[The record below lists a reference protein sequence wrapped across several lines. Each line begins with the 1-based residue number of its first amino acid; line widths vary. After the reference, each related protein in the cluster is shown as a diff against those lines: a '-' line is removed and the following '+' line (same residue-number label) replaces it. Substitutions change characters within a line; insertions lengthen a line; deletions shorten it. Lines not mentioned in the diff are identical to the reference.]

1 MSDAFDADSSPSDA
15 DSPVHWY
22 EKRWTALCELL
33 GTNDPAEVVPRVRTL
48 QEQFEALDEQTRA
61 PEGLVTISEVEEVF
75 QEMHEKLQSLRERN
89 EALVEQ
95 LEDDDGSG
103 MEAAFKELHRDTE
116 DLLDALGATSIDEAQ
131 ERVQSM
137 NEQLD
142 NLYRE
147 KERLV
152 EAGLTSADE
161 ALEEFNR
168 LQAERDE
175 LMGDLEELQETND
188 VLQQEKEELQA
199 QVDAAPDPSAAPSAD
214 VEALRSERDALEST
228 VEDLSDDNE
237 RLREEVDAL
246 EAENEQLQEQNGHL
260 QSATRDLQDELKS
273 VTEERDRLEAET
285 SRLNSNVEQL
295 ESRLSQL
302 REQQSTQRSSPD
314 TSVLEAASAVKQII
328 GVESPGEAQ
337 ALAHAVE
344 EMHERLRRLSAER
357 SRMTEEAGVGEP
369 GDVLDMIES
378 MEAQLKDLY
387 SEREQEDLDASG
399 EIPEAVAE
407 ILGIS
412 SADDAEDLAATVRR
426 MGDRLQALA
435 AEQQRLDDRIG
446 TGRAEDVAAMIE
458 SMEAQLVDLY
468 EERDDRGTGPA
479 ADVSGTAEDAAEA
492 GSADG
497 DAIDPDAAD
506 AIRSRLGVTSV
517 EDARELEELIRTMTG
532 RLERLSDEH
541 RKLEEAGLT
550 VDTALAMIGSMEDQ
564 LVDLYEDRDAD
575 RRAGAPP
582 EPDTGAARK
591 AGPDTDPPTES
602 NPPSLFFDTDDAAA
616 PEETDARPSP
626 DAETQT
632 ALLRSIREELG
643 VTSPEEVDELSQLIR
658 SMTAQLNHLS
668 EQQSRLASLGLSFEN
683 ALVMIEN
690 MEEQLVDLYEE
701 RERDEDLAV
710 RDRLRSLQE
719 ILGVES
725 PEEARELESLVHSM
739 EEQLQ
744 SLVAEKQAILQKTGL
759 ETADSISA
767 MIESMEEQLVDL
779 YEEREKNAGARD
791 RLQAIDDVLGIST
804 RAEAEELANLARSM
818 EQQLDDLYEDK
829 QELEALGLNSVEDAV
844 NMVTSMEN
852 QLVELY
858 EDKESVQDLETLAAG
873 PEQDTFQ
880 QLEALY
886 AEQEKLKR
894 ELGVA
899 SADEII
905 EMVEG
910 LSTQLDE
917 LYENRDAERTDE
929 IDLLL
934 PEDYDTESLS
944 AGNVEAADEAP
955 ASPSGANDLIV
966 ASMREQLEALYVEKE
981 ALLERGMSDAH
992 EAVDRIDTLQ
1002 DQIRTLQRQMTEY
1015 EERLERL
1022 RSETGA
1028 SSITEV
1034 INTVQSMPA
1043 PSEGAS
1049 ADDDATAQAAG
1060 ASSPAG
1066 DAQDTESLLIDAAPQ
1081 FVDDETLSRLE
1092 DMSTAELDDLDVG
1105 AIRLA
1110 DDGQIEYVNEAGRM
1124 LPGLEKSRDR
1134 TTIHGQ
1140 NFFLEVAPS
1149 TNNNLFYG
1157 RFQQGVDRGAMDAR
1171 FPYTFI
1177 KPGQGPSVL
1186 QVHLHRKRDRGVNW
1200 LLFRPM

>member
-33 GTNDPAEVVPRVRTL
+33 GTNDPAEVLPRVRTL

-89 EALVEQ
+89 EALVQQ
-95 LEDDDGSG
+95 LDDEDGSG

-137 NEQLD
+137 NQQLD

-188 VLQQEKEELQA
+188 VLKQEKKELEA
-199 QVDAAPDPSAAPSAD
+199 QVEATPDPSAAPSAD

-260 QSATRDLQDELKS
+260 QSATRDLQDEIES

-285 SRLNSNVEQL
+285 SRLNSKVEQL

-302 REQQSTQRSSPD
+302 RDQQPTTRRSSPD

-357 SRMTEEAGVGEP
+357 NRMAEEAGVGEP

-407 ILGIS
+407 VLGIS
-412 SADDAEDLAATVRR
+412 TADDAEDLAATVRR
-426 MGDRLQALA
+426 MGDRLQALT
-435 AEQQRLDDRIG
+435 AEQQRLNDRVG
-446 TGRAEDVAAMIE
+446 TDRAEDVAAMIE

-468 EERDDRGTGPA
+468 EERDDRGRGPA
-479 ADVSGTAEDAAEA
+479 GQDSGTAGDAESGA
-492 GSADG
+492 ADG
-497 DAIDPDAAD
+497 DAIDPDTAD

-564 LVDLYEDRDAD
+564 LVDLYEDRDTD
-575 RRAGAPP
+575 RSAGAPP
-582 EPDTGAARK
+582 EPDTGAAWK
-591 AGPDTDPPTES
+591 ADPNTGPDTDPATES
-602 NPPSLFFDTDDAAA
+602 DPPSLFFDTDDAAA
-616 PEETDARPSP
+616 PAETDAPDPSP
-626 DAETQT
+626 DAPAQA

-683 ALVMIEN
+683 ALMMIEN
-690 MEEQLVDLYEE
+690 MEEQLVDLYED
-701 RERDEDLAV
+701 RERDEDQAV
-710 RDRLRSLQE
+710 RDRLQSLQE

-725 PEEARELESLVHSM
+725 TEEARELESLVHSM

-744 SLVAEKQAILQKTGL
+744 SLVAEKQSILQKTGL
-759 ETADSISA
+759 KTADSISA

-858 EDKESVQDLETLAAG
+858 EDKESVQDLESLAAG

-917 LYENRDAERTDE
+917 LYGNRDAERTDE
-929 IDLLL
+929 VDLLL

-944 AGNVEAADEAP
+944 AGDVEAADEAP
-955 ASPSGANDLIV
+955 SAPSGANELII

-981 ALLERGMSDAH
+981 TLLERGMSDAH

-1015 EERLERL
+1015 EQRLERL

-1034 INTVQSMPA
+1034 IDTVQSMAAPKETPDTDA
-1043 PSEGAS
+1043 PSP
-1049 ADDDATAQAAG
+1049 
-1060 ASSPAG
+1060 PAG
-1066 DAQDTESLLIDAAPQ
+1066 DAKDTERLLIDAAPQ
-1081 FVDDETLSRLE
+1081 FVDDDTLNRLE
-1092 DMSTAELDDLDVG
+1092 EMDTSELDDLDVG

-1124 LPGLEKSRDR
+1124 LPGLEAGSDR

-1186 QVHLHRKRDRGVNW
+1186 QVHLHRKHDRAVNW

>member
-33 GTNDPAEVVPRVRTL
+33 GTNDPAEVLPRVRTL

-89 EALVEQ
+89 EALVQQ
-95 LEDDDGSG
+95 LDDEDGSG

-137 NEQLD
+137 NQQLD

-175 LMGDLEELQETND
+175 LMGDLEELKETND
-188 VLQQEKEELQA
+188 VLKQEKEELEA
-199 QVDAAPDPSAAPSAD
+199 QVEAAPDPSAAPSAD

-237 RLREEVDAL
+237 RLRDEVDAL

-260 QSATRDLQDELKS
+260 QSATRDLQDELES

-285 SRLNSNVEQL
+285 SRLNSKVEQL

-302 REQQSTQRSSPD
+302 RDQQATTRRSSPD

-337 ALAHAVE
+337 TLAHAVE

-357 SRMTEEAGVGEP
+357 NRMTEEAGVGEP

-387 SEREQEDLDASG
+387 SEREQEDLDVSG

-412 SADDAEDLAATVRR
+412 SAEDAEDLAATVRR

-435 AEQQRLDDRIG
+435 AEQQRLNQRVG
-446 TGRAEDVAAMIE
+446 TDRAEDVAAMIE

-468 EERDDRGTGPA
+468 EGRDDRGTGPA
-479 ADVSGTAEDAAEA
+479 GETPGAEGDAGGA
-492 GSADG
+492 GMADG
-497 DAIDPDAAD
+497 DAIDPDTAD

-575 RRAGAPP
+575 RSAGAPP
-582 EPDTGAARK
+582 EPDTGTVQKAA
-591 AGPDTDPPTES
+591 PDTGSAAES
-602 NPPSLFFDTDDAAA
+602 DPPSLFFDTDDAAA
-616 PEETDARPSP
+616 PAETEAPDPSP
-626 DAETQT
+626 DAAAQA

-690 MEEQLVDLYEE
+690 MEEQLVDLYED
-701 RERDEDLAV
+701 RERDEDQAV
-710 RDRLRSLQE
+710 RDRLQSLQE

-725 PEEARELESLVHSM
+725 TEEARELESLVRSM

-744 SLVAEKQAILQKTGL
+744 SLVAEKQSILQKTGL
-759 ETADSISA
+759 KTADSISA

-858 EDKESVQDLETLAAG
+858 EDKESVQDLESLAAG

-917 LYENRDAERTDE
+917 LYGDRDAERTDE
-929 IDLLL
+929 VDLLL

-944 AGNVEAADEAP
+944 AGDVEAADEAP
-955 ASPSGANDLIV
+955 SAPSGANDLII

-981 ALLERGMSDAH
+981 TLLERGMSDAH

-1002 DQIRTLQRQMTEY
+1002 DQIRSLQRQMTEY
-1015 EERLERL
+1015 EQRLERL

-1034 INTVQSMPA
+1034 IDTVQSVAAPKETPDTDA
-1043 PSEGAS
+1043 PSPS
-1049 ADDDATAQAAG
+1049 
-1060 ASSPAG
+1060 AG
-1066 DAQDTESLLIDAAPQ
+1066 DAQDTERLLIDAAPQ
-1081 FVDDETLSRLE
+1081 FVDDDTLNRLE
-1092 DMSTAELDDLDVG
+1092 EMDTSELDDLDVG
-1105 AIRLA
+1105 AIRLT

-1124 LPGLEKSRDR
+1124 LPGLEESSDR

-1186 QVHLHRKRDRGVNW
+1186 QVHLHRKHDRAVNW

>member
-1 MSDAFDADSSPSDA
+1 
-15 DSPVHWY
+15 
-22 EKRWTALCELL
+22 
-33 GTNDPAEVVPRVRTL
+33 
-48 QEQFEALDEQTRA
+48 
-61 PEGLVTISEVEEVF
+61 
-75 QEMHEKLQSLRERN
+75 
-89 EALVEQ
+89 
-95 LEDDDGSG
+95 
-103 MEAAFKELHRDTE
+103 
-116 DLLDALGATSIDEAQ
+116 
-131 ERVQSM
+131 
-137 NEQLD
+137 
-142 NLYRE
+142 
-147 KERLV
+147 
-152 EAGLTSADE
+152 
-161 ALEEFNR
+161 
-168 LQAERDE
+168 
-175 LMGDLEELQETND
+175 
-188 VLQQEKEELQA
+188 
-199 QVDAAPDPSAAPSAD
+199 
-214 VEALRSERDALEST
+214 
-228 VEDLSDDNE
+228 
-237 RLREEVDAL
+237 
-246 EAENEQLQEQNGHL
+246 
-260 QSATRDLQDELKS
+260 
-273 VTEERDRLEAET
+273 
-285 SRLNSNVEQL
+285 
-295 ESRLSQL
+295 
-302 REQQSTQRSSPD
+302 
-314 TSVLEAASAVKQII
+314 
-328 GVESPGEAQ
+328 
-337 ALAHAVE
+337 
-344 EMHERLRRLSAER
+344 
-357 SRMTEEAGVGEP
+357 
-369 GDVLDMIES
+369 
-378 MEAQLKDLY
+378 
-387 SEREQEDLDASG
+387 
-399 EIPEAVAE
+399 
-407 ILGIS
+407 
-412 SADDAEDLAATVRR
+412 
-426 MGDRLQALA
+426 
-435 AEQQRLDDRIG
+435 
-446 TGRAEDVAAMIE
+446 
-458 SMEAQLVDLY
+458 
-468 EERDDRGTGPA
+468 
-479 ADVSGTAEDAAEA
+479 
-492 GSADG
+492 
-497 DAIDPDAAD
+497 
-506 AIRSRLGVTSV
+506 
-517 EDARELEELIRTMTG
+517 
-532 RLERLSDEH
+532 
-541 RKLEEAGLT
+541 
-550 VDTALAMIGSMEDQ
+550 
-564 LVDLYEDRDAD
+564 
-575 RRAGAPP
+575 
-582 EPDTGAARK
+582 
-591 AGPDTDPPTES
+591 
-602 NPPSLFFDTDDAAA
+602 
-616 PEETDARPSP
+616 
-626 DAETQT
+626 
-632 ALLRSIREELG
+632 
-643 VTSPEEVDELSQLIR
+643 
-658 SMTAQLNHLS
+658 
-668 EQQSRLASLGLSFEN
+668 
-683 ALVMIEN
+683 
-690 MEEQLVDLYEE
+690 
-701 RERDEDLAV
+701 
-710 RDRLRSLQE
+710 
-719 ILGVES
+719 
-725 PEEARELESLVHSM
+725 
-739 EEQLQ
+739 
-744 SLVAEKQAILQKTGL
+744 
-759 ETADSISA
+759 

-1134 TTIHGQ
+1134 TTVHGQ